1 MSPPREKDTTE
12 ANEEK
17 NQLEV
22 GKDFEGPTGRR
33 RCTDI
38 FWLLLLLAHWASVT
52 YVGFVAFGWI
62 DNGRIGKGRPE
73 ILTNW
78 IDHNGLVCDDDAG
91 VHGKPYLYF
100 PNPLGRGQLAGA
112 GGLYYEVSAGPNEG
126 SLASSAYG
134 FCVEKCP
141 DSSNDVVVDETSC
154 EDGVCDTW
162 DAYKSV
168 EFVSY
173 CVPHLKGVEV
183 EDDAVEESN
192 NPVFRWFQELFADVI
207 AARVPLAITGAALP
221 FVLGFVYMRV
231 LRLPGALCVIVW
243 GSILLVF
250 AALVVV
256 GTACYANYGEL
267 KDVDDDEV
275 AEDNDGYERASLVCA
290 VVFYIL
296 AAVFLCVVCCM
307 RNAIMLAMGIV
318 KEAGVAV
325 ADMTAIV
332 CLPLV
337 QAAATLAFLVVF
349 FVYCVYVAT
358 AGEKE
363 LVETDAYG
371 PLDMPYHTYDIS
383 NDQLYALW
391 YLLFDAFWTLEFL
404 AALGQLVV
412 ATAAATYY
420 FTRDKSTIGSGV
432 VVASARKSL
441 FYHAGTAACGSLLI
455 GLLRWVKAVLLYVQ
469 RKCETALARG
479 GVAKNVARCVFCGLQ
494 CFLWCLEKCL
504 KFLNKQAYI
513 QTAIFGYSF
522 CKAARK
528 GFFLVLRNVRRVAA
542 LDAVANLIFFVT
554 KVLVA
559 VTCGLACFFWLGQYY
574 REETHSIL
582 YPSLVVALVAY
593 EVAAIFVGV
602 VDMVA
607 DTLLVCFI
615 ADEEIYGA
623 GSADC
628 FATPRLRKHVAKAS
642 GKQLGTF

>member
-1 MSPPREKDTTE
+1 
-12 ANEEK
+12 
-17 NQLEV
+17 
-22 GKDFEGPTGRR
+22 
-33 RCTDI
+33 
-38 FWLLLLLAHWASVT
+38 
-52 YVGFVAFGWI
+52 
-62 DNGRIGKGRPE
+62 
-73 ILTNW
+73 
-78 IDHNGLVCDDDAG
+78 
-91 VHGKPYLYF
+91 
-100 PNPLGRGQLAGA
+100 
-112 GGLYYEVSAGPNEG
+112 
-126 SLASSAYG
+126 
-134 FCVEKCP
+134 
-141 DSSNDVVVDETSC
+141 
-154 EDGVCDTW
+154 
-162 DAYKSV
+162 
-168 EFVSY
+168 
-173 CVPHLKGVEV
+173 
-183 EDDAVEESN
+183 
-192 NPVFRWFQELFADVI
+192 
-207 AARVPLAITGAALP
+207 
-221 FVLGFVYMRV
+221 
-231 LRLPGALCVIVW
+231 
-243 GSILLVF
+243 
-250 AALVVV
+250 
-256 GTACYANYGEL
+256 
-267 KDVDDDEV
+267 
-275 AEDNDGYERASLVCA
+275 
-290 VVFYIL
+290 
-296 AAVFLCVVCCM
+296 
-307 RNAIMLAMGIV
+307 
-318 KEAGVAV
+318 
-325 ADMTAIV
+325 MTAIV
-332 CLPLV
+332 FLPLV

-363 LVETDAYG
+363 LVETDKYG
-371 PLDMPYHTYDIS
+371 RLDMPYHTYDIS

-420 FTRDKSTIGSGV
+420 FTRDKSTVGSGV

-559 VTCGLACFFWLGQYY
+559 VTCGLACFFWLGLYY

>member
-1 MSPPREKDTTE
+1 M
-12 ANEEK
+12 
-17 NQLEV
+17 
-22 GKDFEGPTGRR
+22 
-33 RCTDI
+33 
-38 FWLLLLLAHWASVT
+38 
-52 YVGFVAFGWI
+52 
-62 DNGRIGKGRPE
+62 
-73 ILTNW
+73 
-78 IDHNGLVCDDDAG
+78 
-91 VHGKPYLYF
+91 
-100 PNPLGRGQLAGA
+100 
-112 GGLYYEVSAGPNEG
+112 
-126 SLASSAYG
+126 
-134 FCVEKCP
+134 
-141 DSSNDVVVDETSC
+141 
-154 EDGVCDTW
+154 
-162 DAYKSV
+162 
-168 EFVSY
+168 
-173 CVPHLKGVEV
+173 
-183 EDDAVEESN
+183 
-192 NPVFRWFQELFADVI
+192 
-207 AARVPLAITGAALP
+207 AITGAALP

-332 CLPLV
+332 FLPLV

-363 LVETDAYG
+363 LVETDKYG
-371 PLDMPYHTYDIS
+371 RLDMPYHTYDIS

-420 FTRDKSTIGSGV
+420 FTRDKSTVGSGV